1 MIPAVHNK
9 LLEHPNGFLLLS
21 PLSRLLHLPGQ
32 VDVVGQVIVQVGE
45 SNFILRPDG
54 LPDDNFVDVIK
65 FIPVFIPQMR
75 RKEIVIPALEKTETQ
90 IFLTKDA
97 VSASQYLSQVIT
109 YLSSK
114 IEHLLKIDI
123 SNERLELGPSRNS
136 HVQCLGGEECFQVKQ
151 IEVVVIH
158 QVSEQLI
165 CQPVQCGHHGQG
177 ELPPLVRGTID
188 IPAGKQNGT
197 LTVQPKDNWSRT
209 KGPQITQHL
218 SLNAIC
224 RKY

>member
-1 MIPAVHNK
+1 MT
-9 LLEHPNGFLLLS
+9 
-21 PLSRLLHLPGQ
+21 LSR
-32 VDVVGQVIVQVGE
+32 
-45 SNFILRPDG
+45 
-54 LPDDNFVDVIK
+54 
-65 FIPVFIPQMR
+65 
-75 RKEIVIPALEKTETQ
+75 
-90 IFLTKDA
+90 
-97 VSASQYLSQVIT
+97 VIT

-158 QVSEQLI
+158 QVGEQLI
-165 CQPVQCGHHGQG
+165 CQPVQRGHHGQS

-188 IPAGKQNGT
+188 IPARKQNGT
-197 LTVQPKDNWSRT
+197 LTVQPEDNWSRT

-218 SLNAIC
+218 SLNATC